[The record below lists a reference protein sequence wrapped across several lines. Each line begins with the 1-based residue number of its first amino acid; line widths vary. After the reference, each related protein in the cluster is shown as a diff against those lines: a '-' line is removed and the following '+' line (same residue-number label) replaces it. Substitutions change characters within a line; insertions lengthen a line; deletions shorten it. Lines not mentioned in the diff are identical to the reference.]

1 MNKTKQRIFKI
12 FIAILIFNTLLF
24 SVDQII
30 IEPGKVETELYDYVI
45 VNYKTT
51 TTLGYNYCRDI
62 MYSEFDNFNDSLEGI
77 YTGYKKYLD
86 PLKDPSTDAYETDN
100 GLQMSCEHSWPKSM
114 GAGEE
119 PQTSD
124 MHFLFPSVQAV
135 NASRSNDPFAD
146 IEDSQTN
153 IWYRLDEKSY
163 SIPTSNIDEYSEK
176 KNDGDECFEPRESVK
191 GNIARAMFYFYT
203 IYHDVANEYFWDIQK
218 ETLLRWHYQDPVD
231 QAEYNRTCA
240 IAPYQDDK
248 RNPFVL
254 DSTLARRMWFYD
266 PNATV
271 SNFVFINEV
280 DYDQP
285 GTDSLEFIE
294 LVGKA
299 GTDLTPY
306 SLEFVNGLNGSNTIS
321 IGFNGK
327 NIPVD
332 LGLDTLDFFVIGSAN
347 VPNVDYTPAGMTS
360 EAVDNADNYPAG
372 IRLLKNGVVMDEIS
386 YEGSIASFTT
396 GSALSVSEDN
406 ESPNQS
412 IGRNNS
418 SLDTILWDQDDEFT
432 VAEPS
437 PGLINTSH
445 GQNDLVVKVEDDE
458 YVIPEKYQLSIFPN
472 PFNNELTIQIPIA
485 NAGDTKISIYNIQ
498 GRLVDKYNLQNMS
511 KGMYEFHWN
520 AQQLSSGLYIIRVDN
535 MNKRYIN
542 KALLIK

>member
-1 MNKTKQRIFKI
+1 MNKTKQRLFKI

-24 SVDQII
+24 SVEQII
-30 IEPGKVETELYDYVI
+30 IETS
-45 VNYKTT
+45 
-51 TTLGYNYCRDI
+51 TTLGYEYCRDI

-86 PLKDPSTDAYETDN
+86 PSKDPSNEAYITDN
-100 GLQMSCEHSWPKSM
+100 GLSMSCEHSWPKSM
-114 GAGEE
+114 GASDE
-119 PQTSD
+119 PQKSD

-135 NASRSNDPFAD
+135 NASRGNDPFAD
-146 IEDSQTN
+146 IPDNQTSK
-153 IWYRLDEKSY
+153 WYRLDQVLT

-203 IYHDVANEYFWDIQK
+203 IYHDVANEYFWNIQK
-218 ETLLRWHYQDPVD
+218 ETLYKWHYQDPVD
-231 QAEYNRTCA
+231 QAEYNRTYA
-240 IAPYQDDK
+240 IASYQDNK
-248 RNPFVL
+248 LNPFVL

-271 SNFVFINEV
+271 NNFVFINEV

-285 GTDSLEFIE
+285 GTDNLEFIE

-360 EAVDNADNYPAG
+360 EAIDNADNYPAG

-418 SLDTILWDQDDEFT
+418 LLDTILWDQDDEFT

-445 GQNDLVVKVEDDE
+445 GQNGLVVKVEDDE

>member
-1 MNKTKQRIFKI
+1 
-12 FIAILIFNTLLF
+12 
-24 SVDQII
+24 
-30 IEPGKVETELYDYVI
+30 
-45 VNYKTT
+45 
-51 TTLGYNYCRDI
+51 
-62 MYSEFDNFNDSLEGI
+62 
-77 YTGYKKYLD
+77 
-86 PLKDPSTDAYETDN
+86 
-100 GLQMSCEHSWPKSM
+100 
-114 GAGEE
+114 GADVE

-124 MHFLFPSVQAV
+124 MHFLFPSVQTV
-135 NASRSNDPFAD
+135 NASRGNDPFAD
-146 IEDSQTN
+146 IEDSQTDK
-153 IWYRLDEKSY
+153 WYRLGETLT

-176 KNDGDECFEPRESVK
+176 DNTGDEYFEPRESVK
-191 GNIARAMFYFYT
+191 GNIARANFYFYT
-203 IYHDVANEYFWDIQK
+203 IYNDAADEHFWNIQK

-231 QAEYNRTCA
+231 QAEYDRTDA
-240 IAPYQDDK
+240 IALYQDDK
-248 RNPFVL
+248 QNPFVL

-285 GTDSLEFIE
+285 GTDNLEFIE

-372 IRLLKNGVVMDEIS
+372 IRLLKNGVVVDEIS
-386 YEGSIASFTT
+386 YEGFIASFTT
-396 GSALSVSEDN
+396 GSTLSVSENN

-445 GQNDLVVKVEDDE
+445 GQNGLVVKVEDDE

>member
-1 MNKTKQRIFKI
+1 MNKTKQRFFKI

-240 IAPYQDDK
+240 IASYQDDK

-266 PNATV
+266 QNK
-271 SNFVFINEV
+271 
-280 DYDQP
+280 
-285 GTDSLEFIE
+285 GR
-294 LVGKA
+294 
-299 GTDLTPY
+299 
-306 SLEFVNGLNGSNTIS
+306 
-321 IGFNGK
+321 K
-327 NIPVD
+327 N
-332 LGLDTLDFFVIGSAN
+332 
-347 VPNVDYTPAGMTS
+347 
-360 EAVDNADNYPAG
+360 DNY
-372 IRLLKNGVVMDEIS
+372 
-386 YEGSIASFTT
+386 
-396 GSALSVSEDN
+396 
-406 ESPNQS
+406 SP
-412 IGRNNS
+412 
-418 SLDTILWDQDDEFT
+418 
-432 VAEPS
+432 
-437 PGLINTSH
+437 
-445 GQNDLVVKVEDDE
+445 VK
-458 YVIPEKYQLSIFPN
+458 
-472 PFNNELTIQIPIA
+472 
-485 NAGDTKISIYNIQ
+485 KI
-498 GRLVDKYNLQNMS
+498 
-511 KGMYEFHWN
+511 
-520 AQQLSSGLYIIRVDN
+520 
-535 MNKRYIN
+535 
-542 KALLIK
+542 